1 VAAFNKEVQTL
12 DGLYSTSRENLI
24 LSHLTSDQL
33 VEINLETGEYE
44 GALAASYAW
53 VDDRTI
59 DFTLRE
65 GLTFHDGAPVPSK
78 TLYIPS
84 NGSQRLCCT
93 NRLRD
98 SSRESSVVAGMH
110 EQTDTHDLQNQELA
124 SLQ

>member
-1 VAAFNKEVQTL
+1 MAAFNKEVQTL

-84 NGSQRLCCT
+84 NGSQTKTRKHAAVPSFAVGSTVLLPWMTAQC
-93 NRLRD
+93 
-98 SSRESSVVAGMH
+98 
-110 EQTDTHDLQNQELA
+110 A
-124 SLQ
+124 SPQRTRTR